1 MTVFDSHFRSSRTA
15 PEWLRWL
22 FGRMRT
28 ALRIVHRAIVAAR
41 IRRLRRELMFR
52 DRSGDDAAFPRP
64 PLILGDKWD
73 F

>member
-41 IRRLRRELMFR
+41 IGGLRRELMFR
-52 DRSGDDAAFPRP
+52 DRSEDDAPFPRP

>member
-1 MTVFDSHFRSSRTA
+1 MDCFAALANDA
-15 PEWLRWL
+15 LPERLRLL
-22 FGRMRT
+22 FGRMGS

-41 IRRLRRELMFR
+41 TRRLQRELMFR
-52 DRSGDDAAFPRP
+52 DRSGDDAQFPRP